1 MLTLYWTDGN
11 TTLHVSYCL
20 LFTSNSKNLITPAT
34 ALDGRTHGAKQRKLA
49 QQKATDV
56 ALQLLVEAK
65 TAGIAAT
72 HLLLDTWFCSSTSL
86 LTIKAIGY
94 DVIAMTKKSS
104 KI

>member
-1 MLTLYWTDGN
+1 MDRWEHDA
-11 TTLHVSYCL
+11 SRQL
-20 LFTSNSKNLITPAT
+20 LFAFYQQLEKPDSPAT